1 MPRLQS
7 YDNGL
12 DCFADTYTMLLAD
25 LGLDARILG
34 EDWGYHYARSAAGE
48 QLPFMQIRIMRRA
61 YDEAI
66 RHWYGVAEQRIS
78 HGSLRDMWRHIEH
91 VLADGRRVA
100 VQVDTFAYP
109 HSLFYQRIHHLHRIV
124 VTHLRPGEA
133 YIVDQLPGRPF
144 EGWLP
149 AAALNAAVSTEA
161 LSARFSPVGG
171 ARCTVDLPRPAA
183 VEPPGPTRL
192 RAALQETVVRYLD
205 GDPTDPPGWWA
216 AQQFLGDVER
226 YAGAVTA
233 VEDRVIAHGV
243 NFLGSLAK
251 QRRQNRLFL
260 EFVGDQIG
268 VDLGPSATR
277 FQQFSEQLDK
287 LRAVFFFGAS
297 AGRPPADFVGRVVAR
312 LRELLAAERRAVREL
327 AVVVC

>member
-25 LGLDARILG
+25 LGLDARVLG
-34 EDWGYHYARSAAGE
+34 EDWGYHYARAAGE

-66 RHWYGVAEQRIS
+66 RHWYGIGERRIS
-78 HGSLRDMWRHIEH
+78 HGSLDDMWRHLQR
-91 VLADGRRVA
+91 VVANGRCVA

-133 YIVDQLPGRPF
+133 HVVDQLPGRPF
-144 EGWLP
+144 NGWLP
-149 AAALNAAVSTEA
+149 AATLDAAVSTEA

-171 ARCTVDLPRPAA
+171 ARCTVDLPRPVA
-183 VEPPGPTRL
+183 VTPSEPARL
-192 RAALQETVVRYLD
+192 RAALNETVVRYLN
-205 GDPTDPPGWWA
+205 GNGTDPPGWWA
-216 AQQFLGDVER
+216 AQQFLADVER
-226 YAGAVTA
+226 YAGVVTV
-233 VEDRVIAHGV
+233 VEDRVVAHGV

-260 EFVGDQIG
+260 DFVGDQIG

-312 LRELLAAERRAVREL
+312 LRELLAAERQAVREL
-327 AVVVC
+327 AAAVR